1 MAFIDE
7 MKIYARAGKGGDGVE
22 RWLHERGKEYSGP
35 AGGDGGNGG
44 DVHIKAVRDV
54 YILAKYKHNKK
65 FMADD
70 GESGRSSSEHGAN
83 GEDMI
88 IDLPLGSIVKNLRT
102 GLEYHLLQEE
112 QKILILKGGRG
123 GFGNEHFKS
132 STNTTPKEWTPG
144 KEGEEAEFQVEL
156 QLFADLGL
164 IGLPNA
170 GKSSLLN
177 ALTKAHA
184 KIGAYQFTTL
194 DPNLGDFY
202 GYIIA
207 DIPGLIEGASE
218 GKGLGTKFLRHIKR
232 TKILAHLVS
241 FENASPNAEGGW
253 ENMMKVYKTI
263 RKELE
268 KHDPELSKKEEI
280 ILLTKTD
287 VTDEKSIREV
297 VKEFEKLKKPVFTVT
312 LYDNQSIKNFGD
324 ELVKILKSK

>member
-44 DVHIKAVRDV
+44 DVFVLAVRDV
-54 YILAKYKHNKK
+54 YILANYKHNKR
-65 FMADD
+65 FLAQD
-70 GESGRSSSEHGAN
+70 GEVGRSFSEHGAN
-83 GEDMI
+83 GEDLVI
-88 IDLPLGSIVKNLRT
+88 QLPIGSIVKNLNN
-102 GLEYHLLQEE
+102 GKEFQLLQEGE
-112 QKILILKGGRG
+112 KVQILKGGRG

-132 STNTTPKEWTPG
+132 STNTTPIEWTPG
-144 KEGEEAEFQVEL
+144 KEGQEGDFKIEL

-164 IGLPNA
+164 VGLPNA

-177 ALTKAHA
+177 NLTKAKA

-232 TKILAHLVS
+232 TKMLAHLVS
-241 FENASPNAEGGW
+241 FEN
-253 ENMMKVYKTI
+253 ENMMEVYETI

-268 KHDPELSKKEEI
+268 KYDPELSKKEEI
-280 ILLTKTD
+280 IILTKTD
-287 VTDEKSIREV
+287 VSDEKTV
-297 VKEFEKLKKPVFTVT
+297 KAQLKEFKKLKKPVFTMT
-312 LYDNQSIKNFGD
+312 LYDDQSVKDFGD
-324 ELVKILKSK
+324 ELIKIFKSKQ